1 MLEKARWPGNGEE
14 VGLVNEPRHLVLG
27 TPLLPPY
34 PGGMMRALFGM
45 GCFWGA
51 ERAFWQVE
59 GVHVT
64 AAGYAGGHLPEP
76 GYRQV
81 CRGDTGHAEVVLVV
95 FDPDRVGYRDLL
107 RLFWESHDPT
117 QGMRQGNDVGNQ
129 YRSFIG
135 CLDPGQCEQAR
146 ESLEHYQLRL
156 HEVGLGDITTEI
168 APSCPFYHAEPEH
181 QQYLARN
188 PGGYCG
194 LSGTGVRFD

>member
-1 MLEKARWPGNGEE
+1 M
-14 VGLVNEPRHLVLG
+14 NEPMHLVLG
-27 TPLLPPY
+27 TPLLPPH

-51 ERAFWQVE
+51 ERLFWQQE

-76 GYRQV
+76 DYRQV
-81 CRGDTGHAEVVLVV
+81 CGGDTGHAEVVLVV
-95 FDPDRVGYRDLL
+95 FDPARISYRQLL

-117 QGMRQGNDVGNQ
+117 QGLRQGNDVGSQ
-129 YRSFIG
+129 YRSLIG

-146 ESLEHYQLRL
+146 ESMEQYQCRL
-156 HEVGLGDITTEI
+156 DEAGFGTITTEI
-168 APSCPFYHAEPEH
+168 VESCPFFYAEAGH

-194 LSGTGVRFD
+194 LAGTGVRFD